1 MAFNPAYAKYEP
13 GTYLAVKVIEEIGSN
28 LGESPATAIDFGLG
42 DAQYKTVLSNE
53 RRQVASLYIFAPTI
67 MGAVLNLLKTF
78 ADLADRAA
86 KVILERAGFLS
97 PLKRFWRRYVVQT

>member
-1 MAFNPAYAKYEP
+1 
-13 GTYLAVKVIEEIGSN
+13 
-28 LGESPATAIDFGLG
+28 
-42 DAQYKTVLSNE
+42 
-53 RRQVASLYIFAPTI
+53 

-78 ADLADRAA
+78 ANLADRAA